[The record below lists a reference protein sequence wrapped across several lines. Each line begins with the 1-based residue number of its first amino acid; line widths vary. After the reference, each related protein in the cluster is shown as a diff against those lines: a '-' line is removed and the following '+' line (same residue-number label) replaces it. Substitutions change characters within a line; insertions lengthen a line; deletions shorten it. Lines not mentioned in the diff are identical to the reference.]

1 MNTLKAYLSDICD
14 NLTLKNRRKRKI
26 ELNESLLLT
35 PFNFMNNNDVHRKE
49 DNYIKEALFE
59 FLSGVDRR
67 I

>member
-1 MNTLKAYLSDICD
+1 MNILKAYLSDICD

-26 ELNESLLLT
+26 ELNESLLLK

>member
-1 MNTLKAYLSDICD
+1 MNILKAYLSDICD